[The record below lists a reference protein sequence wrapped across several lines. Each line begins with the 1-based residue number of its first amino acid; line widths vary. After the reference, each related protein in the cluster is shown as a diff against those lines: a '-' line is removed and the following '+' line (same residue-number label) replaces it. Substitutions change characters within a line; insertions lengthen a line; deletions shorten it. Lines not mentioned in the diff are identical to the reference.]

1 MTVATD
7 LGDVDIEGVDFAFED
22 RPDIHE
28 VLEGLRELKSHAVV
42 PFAGVKAV
50 LLLTNDLVAAA
61 FKDEEVFPASA
72 IYPMTTGPVLGK
84 TLQCMAGDEHRKN
97 RALVSP
103 SFQRKRVAEFIEP
116 LLEPLAHELID
127 RFADRGS
134 VDLVAEFTTR
144 YPVLLISRLMGL
156 PEQDEATIH
165 RWAHDLFYFPFD
177 PEAAMRAS
185 QDFSDFATPI
195 IADRRSNPGDD
206 LISVLVTEN
215 QEGETLTDDEVL
227 SFLRLLFPAG
237 ADTTM
242 LALGNTLSALLTHPD
257 QMELLRSD
265 LAEHAIWAVWE
276 GLRWEP
282 PVGLLPR
289 ACPEAVSWN
298 GIDIPALTPMVFS
311 INAANRDPD
320 VYPDPHD
327 FDITRRK
334 QAMLSFGRGPH
345 SCAGN
350 WLAIAE
356 LETALTALLQRL
368 PGLRLQD
375 GAEADAKV
383 TSQVGVALRGPNA
396 LSVEWDV

>member
-1 MTVATD
+1 MTAPTV
-7 LGDVDIEGVDFAFED
+7 LGDVDIEGVDFALED
-22 RPDIHE
+22 HPDIHV
-28 VLEGLRELKSHAVV
+28 VLEKLRDAGSHAIV
-42 PFAGVKAV
+42 PFAGVKAI
-50 LLLTNDLVAAA
+50 LLLTNDLVSAA
-61 FKDEEVFPASA
+61 FKDEDVFPASA
-72 IYPMTTGPVLGK
+72 VYQMTTGPVLGK

-103 SFQRKRVAEFIEP
+103 SFQRKRVTEMVTP
-116 LLEPLAHELID
+116 LLEPLAHEIID
-127 RFADRGS
+127 RFAAHGS

-156 PEQDEATIH
+156 PVQDEATVH

-185 QDFSDFATPI
+185 QDFTDFVTPI
-195 IADRRSNPGDD
+195 IAERRRNPGDD
-206 LISVLVTEN
+206 LISVLVTEDI
-215 QEGETLTDDEVL
+215 EGETLDDEEVL

-265 LAEHAIWAVWE
+265 LDEHAIWAVWE

-289 ACPEAVSWN
+289 ACPEATSWN

-311 INAANRDPD
+311 INAANRDPA
-320 VYPDPHD
+320 VYPDPHE

-350 WLAIAE
+350 WLALAE
-356 LETALTALLQRL
+356 LETALKALLERL
-368 PGLRLQD
+368 PGLRLRD
-375 GAEADAKV
+375 RDDTDATI

-396 LSVEWDV
+396 LNVEWDL